1 MFTCPNDACLTQFTT
16 PGNFCTVCGAPM
28 FEQPTQEVIPP
39 GAGYTS
45 ASSGVPNAD
54 HAMAHGLGNIFGLH
68 PAVAFFTMGVNLM
81 LFGKDGLALA
91 LALPTGGGDLAP
103 ALLIS
108 VGVGALVGYVTYLG
122 QMKWYTEDHE
132 SAKIKA
138 LITGVL
144 TAIPTG
150 LPGMLFGSAALAGML
165 LRKKSGGGAA

>member
-1 MFTCPNDACLTQFTT
+1 MFTCPNSECLTQFTA

-28 FEQPTQEVIPP
+28 FDQPTQEVIPP
-39 GAGYTS
+39 GAAY
-45 ASSGVPNAD
+45 ASSTSGAPNAD
-54 HAMAHGLGNIFGLH
+54 HTMAHGLGNIFGLH

-91 LALPTGGGDLAP
+91 LALPTGGADISI

-122 QMKWYTEDHE
+122 QMKWYAEDHE

-150 LPGMLFGSAALAGML
+150 LPGMLFGSVALAGL